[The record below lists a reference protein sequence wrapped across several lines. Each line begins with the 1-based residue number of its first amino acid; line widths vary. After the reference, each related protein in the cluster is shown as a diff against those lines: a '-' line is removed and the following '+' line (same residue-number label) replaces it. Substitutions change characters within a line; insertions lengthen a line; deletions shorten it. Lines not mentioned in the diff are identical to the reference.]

1 MALAYLGLGSNLGD
15 RADNIRRAI
24 RALVERY
31 PITLIAESSV
41 RETEPVDFLEQPL
54 FLNQV
59 IEIKT
64 SLPPR
69 QLLAAAKRTEEDLG
83 RTPTLP
89 KGPRVIDIDILLY
102 DDLVMSSESL
112 TIPHPAILRRQFVI
126 QHLVELAPNLIDP
139 VSRRPYRTFLTPGQ
153 T

>member
-1 MALAYLGLGSNLGD
+1 MARAYLGLGSNLGD

-41 RETEPVDFLEQPL
+41 RETEPVEFIDQPL

-59 IEIKT
+59 IAIET
-64 SLPPR
+64 NLPPQ
-69 QLLAAAKRTEEDLG
+69 QLLAAAKRTEDNLG
-83 RTPTLP
+83 RTPTVP

-102 DDLVMSSESL
+102 DDLVLTSESL
-112 TIPHPAILRRQFVI
+112 TIPHPAILRRPFVI
-126 QHLVELAPNLIDP
+126 QHLVELAPDLIDP
-139 VSRRPYRTFLTPGQ
+139 VSRRPYRTFLTSGRA
-153 T
+153 